1 MWQMVTVPAK
11 GGVRMAARRFV
22 GTCPVCDGEFRVT
35 KLTCRSCGSTLE
47 GEFEVCAFC
56 RMTPEQREFVEVFLV
71 SRGNIREVE
80 RVLGMSY
87 PTVRAR
93 LDDVIRTL
101 GYNVQ
106 RPAETVDRRAV
117 LEALDRGEITA
128 EEALKRLRGE

>member
-1 MWQMVTVPAK
+1 DQC
-11 GGVRMAARRFV
+11 GGRMSSWRFLLS
-22 GTCPVCDGEFRVT
+22 CPVCGGEFRVT